1 MNARVTL
8 PLRTFIFLIA
18 LALSAAPHAQAP
30 AGTAVE
36 IQALAIDGTTL
47 TIKGKNF
54 GGGVPVVQVN
64 DTNAAVSRNSDT
76 EIVALTPQLEKGFH
90 IVKVVRDSSEGGT
103 GASTLQI
110 Q

>member
-1 MNARVTL
+1 MNARVTR
-8 PLRTFIFLIA
+8 PLLSVIVLIG
-18 LALSAAPHAQAP
+18 LALSAAAHAQAP
-30 AGTAVE
+30 AATGVQIET
-36 IQALAIDGTTL
+36 LAIDGTTL

-76 EIVALTPQLEKGFH
+76 EIVALTPQLEKGFY
-90 IVKVVRDSSEGGT
+90 IVRVVRDSSEGGT